1 MSLKISLSIVPLGV
15 YGERGVPGEPAG
27 GKKEKS
33 GKSALHIKGLPLCV
47 LVRFQLAGAA
57 FPQEGVLEHKPV
69 PEEGGHD
76 LGCG

>member
-1 MSLKISLSIVPLGV
+1 MSLKISLSKVPLGV
-15 YGERGVPGEPAG
+15 YGERGVPGEPVG

-33 GKSALHIKGLPLCV
+33 GKNGVHIQSLPFCV
-47 LVRFQLAGAA
+47 LVRCQLTGAA

-69 PEEGGHD
+69 PVEGHD

>member
-1 MSLKISLSIVPLGV
+1 MCQESL
-15 YGERGVPGEPAG
+15 RGG

-33 GKSALHIKGLPLCV
+33 GKNSLHIRSLPLCV
-47 LVRFQLAGAA
+47 LVRDQLTGEA

-69 PEEGGHD
+69 PVEGGHD